1 MPLYCTATFVMNIT
15 VKFWAEHIGKEK
27 RKCRVWVGG
36 GGRWHARGEKGLD
49 LI

>member
-36 GGRWHARGEKGLD
+36 GGGGSMPGWRRA
-49 LI
+49 